1 MDEFWRDRLPDSREG
16 TCWRHV
22 LETLTVYRLIDP
34 GSEWR
39 LHRQWFQNSAMAD
52 LLEED
57 FSLAEKNA
65 LYRCLDKVLEHRPGL
80 VRYLRR
86 PTLVD
91 AVLMP
96 FHYSGMEIPLFKDF
110 KANMP
115 IDIETPL
122 GIVPVYVFKWER
134 GSGSKKWV
142 LSIDGFCRQKVEQGS
157 QWQCYIAVKSG
168 KLGCWFD
175 EVEEVDDPPRQRKLW
190 RVKLR
195 LLISNPDFW

>member
-65 LYRCLDKVLEHRPGL
+65 LYMCIRDRCCCSNDNDWNDATHGCGPTKNAEPPLTRDANRNREPDRANGGE
-80 VRYLRR
+80 LRR
-86 PTLVD
+86 FVRQHRHRVVSLV
-91 AVLMP
+91 
-96 FHYSGMEIPLFKDF
+96 Y
-110 KANMP
+110 
-115 IDIETPL
+115 
-122 GIVPVYVFKWER
+122 
-134 GSGSKKWV
+134 
-142 LSIDGFCRQKVEQGS
+142 
-157 QWQCYIAVKSG
+157 
-168 KLGCWFD
+168 
-175 EVEEVDDPPRQRKLW
+175 
-190 RVKLR
+190 
-195 LLISNPDFW
+195 